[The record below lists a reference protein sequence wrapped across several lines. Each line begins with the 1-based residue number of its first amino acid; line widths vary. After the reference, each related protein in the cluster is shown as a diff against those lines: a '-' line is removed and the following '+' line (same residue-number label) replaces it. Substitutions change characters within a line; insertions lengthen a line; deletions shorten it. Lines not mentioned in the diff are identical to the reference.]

1 MPFRLLHVKGERS
14 LTIGL
19 RDRGA
24 RRFLGETNRK
34 YVQTQMQYFFEQELI
49 GRRMTMEELFIDP
62 TSA

>member
-1 MPFRLLHVKGERS
+1 MPFRLLHVKSERS

-34 YVQTQMQYFFEQELI
+34 YVQTLMQYSFEQGLI
-49 GRRMTMEELFIDP
+49 GKKMSMEELFIDP
-62 TSA
+62 TVA